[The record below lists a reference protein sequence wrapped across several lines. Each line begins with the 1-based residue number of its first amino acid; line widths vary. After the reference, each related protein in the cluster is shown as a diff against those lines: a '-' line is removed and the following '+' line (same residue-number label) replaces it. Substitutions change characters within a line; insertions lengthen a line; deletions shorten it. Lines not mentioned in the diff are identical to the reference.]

1 MGEAVF
7 TTLCGV
13 LIEIVGFQSDQAD
26 CSEALQEAEAA
37 GREELLK
44 IQQKSASG
52 RNNSTE

>member
-26 CSEALQEAEAA
+26 RSEALQEAEAA